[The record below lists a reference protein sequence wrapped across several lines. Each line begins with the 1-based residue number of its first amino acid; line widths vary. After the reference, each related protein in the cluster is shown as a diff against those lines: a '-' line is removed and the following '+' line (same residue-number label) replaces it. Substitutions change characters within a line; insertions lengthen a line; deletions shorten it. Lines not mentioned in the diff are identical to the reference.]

1 MVVFYIS
8 FKTIFLPGTF
18 LSFKTIN
25 IAQMKKNINCPDDK
39 NRSFHSII
47 PGNCGRSELSSH
59 VTFFLEVEKQG
70 RPHGH

>member
-1 MVVFYIS
+1 
-8 FKTIFLPGTF
+8 
-18 LSFKTIN
+18 
-25 IAQMKKNINCPDDK
+25 MKKNINCPDDK